1 MSQIEEMQKFDVVIV
16 GGGHAGVEAA
26 LVCSRLGCRTALV
39 ASNPLKIGVMP
50 CNPSIGGPAKSHL
63 VREIDAMGGE
73 MGRAIDDVFI
83 HIRRLNTGKGQA
95 VQALRAQADRPL
107 YNRRMVKAVCEA
119 DNVTVITDTVV
130 DIMSDN
136 NVVKGVTTASGL
148 ILKCHA
154 IVVCTGTFLAGTLHT
169 DKFTLPGGRAGE
181 APAFGLSDALRN
193 LGLKLGRLKTGTCP
207 RLHRDTVCV
216 DGLDI
221 LPCSSEPLKFSD
233 LSPDPDFSKPTVDC
247 YITRTTEET
256 RRVIMNNLDRSPL
269 YDGSGSIVGTGP
281 RYCPSI
287 EDKFVRF
294 PDRKVHLVFLE
305 PEGINAD
312 EIYLQG
318 VSTSMPL
325 DVQYAVVRS
334 LPGLEK
340 AEIIR
345 PGYAV
350 EYDYV
355 LPTQLDFSLG
365 VRHVKGLYL
374 AGQINGT
381 SGYEEAAAQGLI
393 AGLNAARFL
402 DGKEPFIVRRDQG
415 YIGVLIDDL
424 VCRGTSEPYRMHTS
438 RAEYRLLLRE
448 DNADERLT
456 PQAKDM
462 GIISDERWN
471 KYLSFKIQAQ
481 QEIERLRHKHLNSDL
496 SVKISDACGT
506 KVEPGPAL
514 AELLHRSY
522 ISLPLIRQCEGLP
535 SLELRLSEKI
545 EAAVKYEGYIERQ
558 QREVNRMSKLENT
571 KLDGCIDYAS
581 VIGMSAEAVEKLSRI
596 RPYNIGQASRIPGIS
611 PSDINALM
619 IHLRR
624 SDII

>member
-1 MSQIEEMQKFDVVIV
+1 MQKFDVAVI

-26 LVCSRLGCRTALV
+26 LVCSRLGCRTAV
-39 ASNPLKIGVMP
+39 ITSNPLKIGVMP

-107 YNRRMVKAVCEA
+107 YNQRMVKAVHEA
-119 DNVTVITDTVV
+119 DNVTVIADTVV
-130 DIMSDN
+130 SIVSDD
-136 NVVKGVTTASGL
+136 NVIKGLVTASGL
-148 ILKCHA
+148 NIECGA
-154 IVVCTGTFLAGTLHT
+154 IVICTGTFLAGALHL

-181 APAFGLSDALRN
+181 APAFCLSHSLRS
-193 LGLKLGRLKTGTCP
+193 LGLQLGRLKTGTCP
-207 RLHRDTVCV
+207 RLHRDTVNI

-221 LPCSSEPLKFSD
+221 LPCTSEPLKFSD
-233 LSPDPDFSKPTVDC
+233 MSPDPDFTKPTVNC

-256 RRVIMNNLDRSPL
+256 RRAVMNNLDRSPL
-269 YDGSGSIVGTGP
+269 YDGSGAITGIGP
-281 RYCPSI
+281 RYCPSL

-305 PEGINAD
+305 PEGINAK

-325 DVQYAVVRS
+325 DVQYAMVHS

-365 VRHVKGLYL
+365 VRHIKGLYL

-393 AGLNAARFL
+393 AGLNAARYL
-402 DGKEPFIVRRDQG
+402 DNQEPFIVRRDQG

-424 VCRGTSEPYRMHTS
+424 VCRGTKEPYRMHTS

-448 DNADERLT
+448 DNADDRFT
-456 PQAKDM
+456 PQAKEM
-462 GIISDERWN
+462 GIISDKRWE
-471 KYLSFKIQAQ
+471 KYLSFKCQAQ
-481 QEIERLRHKHLNSDL
+481 QEIERLRHKHLNLDL
-496 SVKISDACGT
+496 ATKLSQACGS
-506 KVEPGPAL
+506 KIEPGPAL
-514 AELLHRSY
+514 SELLHRQDV
-522 ISLPLIRQCEGLP
+522 SLSVIRQCEGLEP
-535 SLELRLSEKI
+535 FELRLSEKI
-545 EAAVKYEGYIERQ
+545 EAAIRYEGYIERQ
-558 QREVNRMSKLENT
+558 QREVNRMAKLENVR
-571 KLDGCIDYAS
+571 LSQDMNYAN
-581 VIGMSAEAVEKLSRI
+581 VIGMSAEAVEKLTRTK
-596 RPYNIGQASRIPGIS
+596 PYNIGQASRISGIS

-619 IHLRR
+619 IHLRKVI
-624 SDII
+624 SN